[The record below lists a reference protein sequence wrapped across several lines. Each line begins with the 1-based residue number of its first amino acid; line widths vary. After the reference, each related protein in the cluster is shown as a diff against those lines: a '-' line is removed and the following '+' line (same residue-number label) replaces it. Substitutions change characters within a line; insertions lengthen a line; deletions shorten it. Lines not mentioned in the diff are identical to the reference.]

1 MFFIWTLIPALYVIA
16 RFILPLSLPMW
27 VRAGLALVLLV
38 AGEFHLL
45 GKLFFGSMFSPE
57 WPEPVMIAQGWL
69 FGSIVMFA
77 GLLLVRDVVS
87 LLLKWLLRKRLPP
100 TSSGVALMVIALV
113 LSGIGVKQ
121 AIEIPAV
128 RTVKVDFPDLPPA
141 FEGFK
146 IVQLT
151 DIHSSRLLPQ
161 AWVEQVVEKAN
172 RLNPDLI
179 VLTGDMSDGTV
190 DRRFKDVEPLSRL
203 QAKSGLYA
211 ITGNHEYY
219 FDYAEWMKI
228 YRQLKIPF
236 LQNSH
241 VRIAR
246 GDESI
251 VLAGVNDEAAQRV
264 EEPGPD
270 LEQALAG
277 VRPDDSIILLDH
289 RPGSARDNA
298 KHNVKLQLSG
308 HTHGGMIRGLDLLV
322 GPANNGFVSGRYQVG
337 NMTLYVSNGTGLW
350 NGFPLRLGHPS
361 EITELILHRSAAQ

>member
-69 FGSIVMFA
+69 FGAIVMFA
-77 GLLLVRDVVS
+77 GLLLVRDILG
-87 LLLKWLLRKRLPP
+87 LLLKWLLRTRLPQ
-100 TSSGVALMVIALV
+100 TASGVLLMVVALV

-128 RTVKVDFPDLPPA
+128 RTVEVDFPNLPPA

-151 DIHSSRLLPQ
+151 DIHASRLLSKT
-161 AWVEQVVEKAN
+161 WVEQVVEKAN

-190 DRRFKDVEPLSRL
+190 DRRFRDVEPLSRL

-219 FDYAEWMKI
+219 FDYAQWMKI
-228 YRQLKIPF
+228 YQQLKIPF

-241 VRIAR
+241 VRITR
-246 GDESI
+246 GGESI
-251 VLAGVNDEAAQRV
+251 VLVGVNDEAAQRV
-264 EEPGPD
+264 EETGPD

-361 EITELILHRSAAQ
+361 EITQLILHRSAAR